1 MIIVEAIL
9 SVSALMRGRAAQSAA
24 RSVVRTFK
32 RCRAACMAWQ
42 REWRAIAELSSMSDR
57 DLRDIGVNRCE
68 ILGAVRGDTAR
79 ERASVSNAMPG
90 SFAVSRPGESGI
102 PQAMA
107 ESRRTVPR
115 QRSDSVRASTTFR
128 HGNIEHDVC
137 HRSISAVAAQIRDY
151 LAALERG
158 HRTIASS
165 PTQGTTDHDDRLTE
179 TLVFRINEVEL
190 CERVSPTAG
199 RAKGRGC
206 GFAPAST
213 TCT

>member
-9 SVSALMRGRAAQSAA
+9 SASTLLRGSAAQFAA

-32 RCRAACMAWQ
+32 RCWAVCMAWH
-42 REWRAIAELSSMSDR
+42 REQRAIAELSSMSDR

-68 ILGAVRGDTAR
+68 ILRAVRGDTAR

-90 SFAVSRPGESGI
+90 SFAISRPGESGI

-107 ESRRTVPR
+107 ESPRSVPR
-115 QRSDSVRASTTFR
+115 QRSYSVRASMIFR
-128 HGNIEHDVC
+128 HVNIEHDVC
-137 HRSISAVAAQIRDY
+137 HRSISAVAVQIRDY

-165 PTQGTTDHDDRLTE
+165 PTRDDR
-179 TLVFRINEVEL
+179 
-190 CERVSPTAG
+190 P
-199 RAKGRGC
+199 
-206 GFAPAST
+206 
-213 TCT
+213 

>member
-9 SVSALMRGRAAQSAA
+9 SASALLRGSAAQSAA

-32 RCRAACMAWQ
+32 RCWAACMAWH
-42 REWRAIAELSSMSDR
+42 RERRAIAELSSMSDR

-68 ILGAVRGDTAR
+68 ILRAVRGDTTR
-79 ERASVSNAMPG
+79 ERASVYAMPG
-90 SFAVSRPGESGI
+90 SFAISRPGESAI

-107 ESRRTVPR
+107 ESPRTVPL

-137 HRSISAVAAQIRDY
+137 HRSISEVAAQMRDY
-151 LAALERG
+151 LAALERD

-165 PTQGTTDHDDRLTE
+165 PPREDR
-179 TLVFRINEVEL
+179 
-190 CERVSPTAG
+190 P
-199 RAKGRGC
+199 
-206 GFAPAST
+206 
-213 TCT
+213 

>member
-32 RCRAACMAWQ
+32 RCWAACMAWQ

-107 ESRRTVPR
+107 ESPRTVPR

-165 PTQGTTDHDDRLTE
+165 PTRDNR
-179 TLVFRINEVEL
+179 
-190 CERVSPTAG
+190 P
-199 RAKGRGC
+199 
-206 GFAPAST
+206 
-213 TCT
+213 